1 MAAKKHKLKKAE
13 PLPHIEGSF
22 DIVGCDL
29 SMYCPAF
36 ALFHYNANTR
46 KISLKQKDYC
56 SNRSNGDKKKPHGK
70 ILGEIASMLGEFL
83 KGKDVQVA
91 VRERAFS
98 KFAQDTITLNKVCG
112 VTDMTLWF
120 ILHRPFEEVTATQV
134 KKYVTGNGKATKEDV
149 AEAIGNYCEHTV
161 FQVDD
166 ESDACGVA
174 ISWLIMNGYME
185 TIPLEKYKDMVTV
198 NGQSA

>member
-1 MAAKKHKLKKAE
+1 MATKKHKLKKVE

-36 ALFHYNANTR
+36 ALFHYNANTQ

-56 SNRSNGDKKKPHGK
+56 SNRHNKDKKKPHGK
-70 ILGEIASMLGEFL
+70 ILCEISTMFGEFL
-83 KGKDVQVA
+83 KGKDVQVV

-98 KFAQDTITLNKVCG
+98 RFCQETITLNKVCG
-112 VTDMTLWF
+112 VSEMTLWVV
-120 ILHRPFEEVTATQV
+120 LQKPFEEVTATQV
-134 KKYVTGNGKATKEDV
+134 KKHVTGSGKATKEEV
-149 AEAIGNYCEHTV
+149 AEAIKNYCEHTA
-161 FQVDD
+161 FQTDD

-174 ISWLIMNGYME
+174 ICWLIMNGYMK
-185 TIPLEKYKDMVTV
+185 TIPLEKYKDLVV
-198 NGQSA
+198 NDEQSA

>member
-13 PLPHIEGSF
+13 PLPHIEGDF

-36 ALFHYNANTR
+36 ALFHYSAKAQ
-46 KISLKQKDYC
+46 KISLKAKDIC
-56 SNRSNGDKKKPHGK
+56 SNRSASNKKKMHGN
-70 ILGEIASMLGEFL
+70 ILSDIACAFGDFI
-83 KGKDVQVA
+83 KGRDVKVV

-98 KFAQDTITLNKVCG
+98 RFSQETITLNKVCG
-112 VTDMTLWF
+112 VTEMTLWVVTQ
-120 ILHRPFEEVTATQV
+120 RPFEEVTATQV
-134 KKYVTGNGKATKEDV
+134 KKYVTGNGKASKEDV

-161 FQVDD
+161 FQTDD

-174 ISWLIMNGYME
+174 ICWLILNGYMQ
-185 TIPLEKYKDMVTV
+185 TIPLEKYKDMV
-198 NGQSA
+198 NRDEQSA